1 MENFLY
7 VLLGAVL
14 SIAGGLLGQ
23 RQQQILDQ
31 ERTEDEVLLEANDL
45 LLKLSGHTTEATPAT
60 PEGGHEQ
67 LAARFDLLDLSDG
80 LTKCAVR
87 LKRPKNR
94 DVAVRLTKLALDPI
108 HRSHANVF
116 SVTRDVQLRINPD
129 MIRQYERENQSK
141 PTEF

>member
-14 SIAGGLLGQ
+14 SIAGGLVGQ

-45 LLKLSGHTTEATPAT
+45 LLKLSGLTTEGAPH
-60 PEGGHEQ
+60 PVEQ
-67 LAARFDLLDLSDG
+67 QLTDRLALLDLSEG

-87 LKRPKNR
+87 LKRSKHR
-94 DVAVRLTKLALDPI
+94 EVAVRLAKLALDPV
-108 HRSHANVF
+108 HRTKANIF
-116 SVTRDVQLRINPD
+116 RLTRDVQLRINPE
-129 MIRQYERENQSK
+129 MIRQYERENRSK